1 MSDNTVSS
9 LSALTHEYR
18 TIAHNLANANT
29 VGFKRRIS
37 VFTEG
42 EPTGAAPASG
52 PAAPPAGAAK
62 GRAGRI
68 RGKAFVDFSQGRV
81 IETRRPL
88 DVSLHGKGFFVV
100 ETDKGERYTRNGV
113 LRLNGQ
119 RQLVDA
125 KGRTVAGE
133 GGPITV
139 PPNVSPVAVEIAQDG
154 RISAGEVNIGKLRIV
169 EFEDPKT
176 LTPVGDCTFRASKRA
191 KPAPVTN
198 TTVQQGFQ
206 EASNVS
212 PVNELVALI
221 KVTRLYEANVKII
234 QAKGDRGKDLMRV
247 AMA

>member
-9 LSALTHEYR
+9 LSALTREYH

-29 VGFKRRIS
+29 VGFKRRIG
-37 VFTEG
+37 VFTLE
-42 EPTGAAPASG
+42 EPTGNAPASG
-52 PAAPPAGAAK
+52 PAAPTAGAAN
-62 GRAGRI
+62 GRAVRI
-68 RGKAFVDFSQGRV
+68 HGSAFVDFSQGHV

-113 LRLNGQ
+113 FRLNGQ

-125 KGRTVAGE
+125 QGRTVAGE
-133 GGPITV
+133 GGPITI
-139 PPNVSPVAVEIAQDG
+139 PPNVSPMAVEIARDG
-154 RISAGEVNIGKLRIV
+154 RISAGEANIGKLRIV
-169 EFEDPKT
+169 EFDDLKT
-176 LTPVGDCTFRASKRA
+176 LTPVGDCAFRASKRA
-191 KPAPVTN
+191 NPAPATN

-212 PVNELVALI
+212 PVHELVALI

-234 QAKGDRGKDLMRV
+234 QAKDDRGKDLMRV